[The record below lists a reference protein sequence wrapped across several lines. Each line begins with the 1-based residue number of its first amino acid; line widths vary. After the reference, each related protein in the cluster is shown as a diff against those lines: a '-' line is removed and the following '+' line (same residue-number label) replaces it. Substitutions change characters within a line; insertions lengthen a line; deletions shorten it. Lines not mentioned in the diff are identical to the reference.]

1 MKQHNKLVRDL
12 IPDICK
18 ANGDTPHMHIIQ
30 DDKGY
35 LQSLI
40 AKLREETDE
49 IEEDTNVEELADA
62 LEVLYAI
69 GKTQG
74 FSPEQIEA
82 ARAQKAQKRGGF
94 DKRIF
99 LEYTD

>member
-30 DDKGY
+30 DDKEY